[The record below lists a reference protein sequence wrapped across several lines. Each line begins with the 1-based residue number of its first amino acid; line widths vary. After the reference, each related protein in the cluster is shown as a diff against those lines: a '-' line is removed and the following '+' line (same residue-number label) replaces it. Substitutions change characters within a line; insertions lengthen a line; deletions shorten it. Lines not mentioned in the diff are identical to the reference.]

1 MAIYKRYK
9 GGRLKRTDAD
19 WDEGTWWIEFSLQ
32 GQYIHQSVSGARTLA
47 QAQRAESQIR
57 EAIYERRYDPGKKL
71 FSEFVDET
79 FLPWSKAN
87 KRSHREDDQRSDTLK
102 AFFGEEH
109 LRDIKPMMIE
119 KFKRER
125 LATPTKHDKEDRP
138 RPRTPASVNRD
149 LACLSKIL
157 SMAFDNELIDSNPMR
172 RVRLLKESPSR
183 ERFITADEEKR
194 LFAQLTGR
202 RDHIRSV
209 VTIALNTGMR
219 RGEILGL
226 QWEHAN
232 FLARTIFI
240 AKSKTGRT
248 RTIPMND
255 IVFKELMMLKQD
267 AGPKEFVFSNSRT
280 GVNIDSIKT
289 GWRNA
294 CEDAGLVNLR
304 FHDTRHTFATRLRA
318 NGVHEWD
325 IRDLLGHTSV
335 RMTSVYTH
343 QTPVNLC
350 NAVNSLGR
358 SKPAKVVRFK
368 RRSVSGLSNPSA
380 TADGTDL
387 MTRRSRISQITPS
400 SRHRDFDEASVE
412 NHEAVN
418 IRQLAS

>member
-1 MAIYKRYK
+1 MAIYKRHK
-9 GGRLKRTDAD
+9 GRRLKRSDRD
-19 WDEGTWWIEFSLQ
+19 WDKGTWWIEFSLR
-32 GQYIHQSVSGARTLA
+32 GNYVHESIPGARTQA
-47 QAQRAESQIR
+47 QAERAENKRR
-57 EAIYERRYDPGKKL
+57 EEIYEGKYNPVRKL

-79 FLPWSKAN
+79 FLPWSTAN
-87 KRSHREDDQRSDTLK
+87 KRSHREDEQRSVTLK
-102 AFFGEEH
+102 GVFGEKH

-125 LATPTKHDKEDRP
+125 LATPTKHDTEERP
-138 RPRTPASVNRD
+138 RPRSPASVNRD

-157 SMAFDNELIDSNPMR
+157 SMAFDNELVDSNPMR
-172 RVRLLKESPSR
+172 RVRLLKENGSR
-183 ERFITADEEKR
+183 ERFITADEEVK
-194 LFAQLTGR
+194 LFAKLTGR

-209 VTIALNTGMR
+209 VTVALNTGMR
-219 RGEILGL
+219 RGEILDL
-226 QWEHAN
+226 QWEHVN
-232 FLARTIFI
+232 FIARTIFI
-240 AKSKTGRT
+240 ARSKTGRT

-255 IVFKELMMLKQD
+255 IVLVELKALKQD

-350 NAVNSLGR
+350 HAVNTLTNAKLG
-358 SKPAKVVRFK
+358 KVVRFPRKK
-368 RRSVSGLSNPSA
+368 RDRS
-380 TADGTDL
+380 
-387 MTRRSRISQITPS
+387 TRQIAPS
-400 SRHRDFDEASVE
+400 SRHLTVEQLPAQQSDAVSV
-412 NHEAVN
+412 
-418 IRQLAS
+418 RQLAS

>member
-1 MAIYKRYK
+1 MAIYKRHK
-9 GGRLKRTDAD
+9 GRRLKRSDRD
-19 WDEGTWWIEFSLQ
+19 WDKGTWWIEFSLR
-32 GQYIHQSVSGARTLA
+32 GNYVHESIPGARTQA
-47 QAQRAESQIR
+47 QAERAENQIR

-87 KRSHREDDQRSDTLK
+87 KRSHREDEQRSVTLK
-102 AFFGEEH
+102 DFFAETH
-109 LRDIKPMMIE
+109 LRDIKPMLIE

-125 LATPTKHDKEDRP
+125 LATPTKHDKENRP

-183 ERFITADEEKR
+183 ERFITAEEEER
-194 LFAQLTGR
+194 LFAQLIGR

-226 QWEHAN
+226 QWEHVN

-255 IVFKELMMLKQD
+255 IVFNELTMLKQD

-325 IRDLLGHTSV
+325 IRDLLGHMSV

-343 QTPVNLC
+343 QTPANL
-350 NAVNSLGR
+350 NHAVNSLTGTR
-358 SKPAKVVRFK
+358 LGKVVRFPRKK
-368 RRSVSGLSNPSA
+368 RDRS
-380 TADGTDL
+380 TK
-387 MTRRSRISQITPS
+387 QIAPS
-400 SRHRDFDEASVE
+400 SRHREVEQLSAQQHNDVSV
-412 NHEAVN
+412 
-418 IRQLAS
+418 RTLAS

>member
-1 MAIYKRYK
+1 
-9 GGRLKRTDAD
+9 
-19 WDEGTWWIEFSLQ
+19 
-32 GQYIHQSVSGARTLA
+32 
-47 QAQRAESQIR
+47 
-57 EAIYERRYDPGKKL
+57 
-71 FSEFVDET
+71 
-79 FLPWSKAN
+79 
-87 KRSHREDDQRSDTLK
+87 
-102 AFFGEEH
+102 
-109 LRDIKPMMIE
+109 MMIE
-119 KFKRER
+119 TFKRER

-183 ERFITADEEKR
+183 ERFITAEEEKE

-226 QWEHAN
+226 QWEHVN
-232 FLARTIFI
+232 FLARTVFI

-255 IVFKELMMLKQD
+255 IVFKELMILKQD

-280 GVNIDSIKT
+280 GINIDSIKT

-304 FHDTRHTFATRLRA
+304 FHDTRHTFATAFTSQWRSRMGYQRLTRSHVSA
-318 NGVHEWD
+318 D
-325 IRDLLGHTSV
+325 DQCLHTSDAG
-335 RMTSVYTH
+335 
-343 QTPVNLC
+343 Q
-350 NAVNSLGR
+350 
-358 SKPAKVVRFK
+358 
-368 RRSVSGLSNPSA
+368 SVSC
-380 TADGTDL
+380 
-387 MTRRSRISQITPS
+387 SQYS
-400 SRHRDFDEASVE
+400 DQ
-412 NHEAVN
+412 
-418 IRQLAS
+418 RQAW